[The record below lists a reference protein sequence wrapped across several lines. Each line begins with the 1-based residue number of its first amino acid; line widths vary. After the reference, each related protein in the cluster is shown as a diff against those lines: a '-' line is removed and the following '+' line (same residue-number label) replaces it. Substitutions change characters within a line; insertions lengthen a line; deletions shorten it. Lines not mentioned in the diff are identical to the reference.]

1 MAPQGA
7 APWMPTSR
15 DQPSGE
21 DLTLYTTLAAY
32 ADALDALPLDLTRS
46 FSDLRELDAVLG
58 SHIKALI
65 NRLARLTCLVE
76 DETVAPAER
85 MLALKEVAEEARGYK
100 MGGEDKIRVAL
111 NTAETIISHT
121 TYIDSLL
128 SNLSSV
134 PSLAPFLSPPKESH
148 IAGHLSDGTPLAPG
162 SGPGGQLPASMGG
175 TADIGPVIQSG
186 PGSTKKKRPTA
197 AMAGGA
203 AAAGASGSLSSLS
216 VAEKRAQQAGGAS
229 LMSADGGQASTSAT
243 SSAKKR
249 KAPPSN
255 SAASRARN
263 AGEEYDEPPAKRA
276 NNSQAA
282 AKKKSASTPNQ
293 AKPSNARRTQQQ
305 DQDDDRRGAGEGSRR
320 GMEDD
325 ESGGGSR
332 SRSSRTVRTAT
343 NKEQMSDEEDGGAD
357 EEADEAAGG
366 SSSSRPARLA
376 RGAPR
381 PGNGA
386 SSADPEG
393 MASSRTTPGPGSA
406 AAGAG
411 GAGADDSDERRY
423 CFCNNVSYGDMIGCD
438 DEDCERE
445 WFHLGCVGLLKPP
458 QGLWYCDDCAAKRA
472 PRSKTKKKVSRTSG
486 AHGGGT
492 AVEGVA
498 NKARV
503 ASTKR

>member
-1 MAPQGA
+1 MQ
-7 APWMPTSR
+7 
-15 DQPSGE
+15 
-21 DLTLYTTLAAY
+21 
-32 ADALDALPLDLTRS
+32 
-46 FSDLRELDAVLG
+46 
-58 SHIKALI
+58 
-65 NRLARLTCLVE
+65 
-76 DETVAPAER
+76 
-85 MLALKEVAEEARGYK
+85 
-100 MGGEDKIRVAL
+100 
-111 NTAETIISHT
+111 IISHT

-293 AKPSNARRTQQQ
+293 AKPSNARRAQQQ

-406 AAGAG
+406 AAGAA

-445 WFHLGCVGLLKPP
+445 WVSGTGPARPSESSRRHADSARDLSSVPSGLRR
-458 QGLWYCDDCAAKRA
+458 AAQATSGPVVLRRLCSQASGEYAPWMTIRSKERWNVSRLTVRLPLSRA
-472 PRSKTKKKVSRTSG
+472 PKQRRKSRER
-486 AHGGGT
+486 AVPT
-492 AVEGVA
+492 AVA
-498 NKARV
+498 PPSKASPTRLV
-503 ASTKR
+503 LLAPSGDHAMIPLIRDPSSET